1 MLSVGIIGLPNVGK
15 STLFNALTAGQAQ
28 VSNYPFTTIDSN
40 VAVVPVPDQRLVQ
53 LESLLEPQES
63 TPCFIQ
69 FIDIAGLVEGASQ
82 GAGLGNQF
90 LDNIRQVD
98 ALVHL
103 LRCFHDGE
111 VSHVLEG
118 IAPQRD
124 AEIVETELLVAD
136 LEVLQRAIEKKKRIW
151 QTHPAQHAEE
161 RQRLLTYL
169 EKLREGV
176 PLRSLDLDTAAEK
189 ELKGLGLLTGKPVL
203 YVLNVSED
211 GAEGDLDLEPFL
223 HSPLLRT
230 GSSRPQYERVSAKIE
245 WELQQL
251 SEEDR
256 QEFMQDLGIRELGL
270 RRVIRKAF
278 ELLGLITF
286 YTIANQKL
294 RAWELLEGSS
304 AVQAAGKI
312 HSNMQRGFI
321 RASVAS
327 FEQLRGSAGFH
338 ELHRQGQL
346 RTEGKDYRVRD
357 GDVIEFVFHS

>member
-1 MLSVGIIGLPNVGK
+1 MPNVGK
-15 STLFNALTAGQAQ
+15 STLFNALTAGQAR

-40 VAVVPVPDQRLVQ
+40 VAVVPVPDPRLDE
-53 LESLLEPQES
+53 LESLLEPRES

-90 LDNIRQVD
+90 LDSIRQVD
-98 ALVHL
+98 ALAHL
-103 LRCFHDGE
+103 LRCFHDRD
-111 VSHVLEG
+111 VAHVLEG
-118 IAPQRD
+118 IVPQRD
-124 AEIVETELLVAD
+124 AEIVERELLVAD
-136 LEVLQRAIEKKKRIW
+136 LEVLERAIDKRRRIW
-151 QTHPAQHAEE
+151 KTHPVEHAEE
-161 RQRLLTYL
+161 RKRLLDYL

-176 PLRSLDLDTAAEK
+176 PLHSRDLDRTAEK

-203 YVLNVSED
+203 YVLNVSEN
-211 GAEGDLDLEPFL
+211 GAEGDLDLEAFL
-223 HSPLLRT
+223 HSTLLQAGLRHP
-230 GSSRPQYERVSAKIE
+230 SYERVSAKIE

-251 SEEDR
+251 SEGDR
-256 QEFMQDLGIRELGL
+256 EEFMKELDIRELGL
-270 RRVIRKAF
+270 HRVVRKAF
-278 ELLGLITF
+278 ELQGLITF

-294 RAWELLEGSS
+294 RAWELMEGSS
-304 AVQAAGKI
+304 ALQAAGKI
-312 HSNMQRGFI
+312 HSDMERGFI

-357 GDVIEFVFHS
+357 GDVIEFFFHP